1 MNKYSNKV
9 VKYVDGTD
17 YVKIGAKGHKDAVRD
32 ASDWSMVTVRN

>member
-1 MNKYSNKV
+1 MKRDSDKV

-32 ASDWSMVTVRN
+32 ASDWSMVTVRK